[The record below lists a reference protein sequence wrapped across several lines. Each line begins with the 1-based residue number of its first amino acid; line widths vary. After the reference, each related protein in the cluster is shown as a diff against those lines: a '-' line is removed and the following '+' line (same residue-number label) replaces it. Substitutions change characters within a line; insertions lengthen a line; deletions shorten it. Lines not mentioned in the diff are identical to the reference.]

1 MLLIKGRR
9 EASLITL
16 LTPPHLPRK
25 AALLMRRT
33 IVLLATMALTL
44 LVASGVALAVVI
56 GSAGAQSSVVGPGE
70 SIQKA
75 INAAD
80 PGDTIVVRGVH
91 REDVVIRKD
100 GIKLRGEDD
109 AVIEAPP
116 RDKADSPCSKT
127 FGPEAICVLGD
138 VNIKTGELTG
148 QRVSDVSVSGF
159 TIRGFKI
166 KGKGDNTAFVIDVIA
181 ARNATVV
188 GNRITGNV
196 ASGIVDGRSVNTT
209 IAKNHVIGS
218 PETPEHGIIVESSSS
233 TKIVNNVVRSYVFG
247 IEVTKGTNTTIAGND
262 SIGNSVDGFGV
273 IDSPGTKILSN
284 VARRNEVVGIF
295 LGTQRANAKVVGND
309 LSGSEFGIFVADAHR
324 GSFAANEAH
333 NNCAG
338 VVFQADFGGSVGN
351 FEVKGNQVENNTRKC
366 PAEQGREAFSGIGIG
381 LFGASGMEVT
391 GNHLSGNVP
400 SGPTAVSG
408 GVVVGVDPLFGG
420 TTKPMNNSVI
430 GNHFGH
436 NKPDIFW
443 DESGSG
449 NRFVGNLCN
458 SSVPS
463 RLCN

>member
-1 MLLIKGRR
+1 
-9 EASLITL
+9 
-16 LTPPHLPRK
+16 
-25 AALLMRRT
+25 MRRT
-33 IVLLATMALTL
+33 KPSLTTMALTL
-44 LVASGVALAVVI
+44 LVASGVVLAVGV

-75 INAAD
+75 VNAAD

-91 REDVVIRKD
+91 REDVIITKN
-100 GIKLRGEDD
+100 GIKLRGDD
-109 AVIEAPP
+109 AVIETPHRP
-116 RDKADSPCSKT
+116 KADSPWSRA
-127 FGPEAICVLGD
+127 FGPEAICVCGGD
-138 VNIKTGELTG
+138 LNIETGEITG
-148 QRVSDVSVSGF
+148 GPRVSDVSVSGF
-159 TIRGFKI
+159 TIRGLKD
-166 KGKGDNTAFVIDVIA
+166 KDDLGIDVTE
-181 ARNATVV
+181 ARNTTVV
-188 GNRITGNV
+188 GNRVIRNFGLGIGV
-196 ASGIVDGRSVNTT
+196 AGSVNTT
-209 IAKNHVIGS
+209 VAKNHVIGS
-218 PETPEHGIIVESSSS
+218 PESEHGIFVEFSSR
-233 TKIVNNVVRSYVFG
+233 TKIVNNVVRSNVFG
-247 IEVTKGTNTTIAGND
+247 IDANKSPNTTIAGND
-262 SIGNSVDGFGV
+262 SIGNSVDGIGV
-273 IDSPGTKILSN
+273 DDSPGTKILSN

-295 LGTQRANAKVVGND
+295 LGTQRANAKVLGND
-309 LSGSEFGIFVADAHR
+309 LSGSEFGIFVAGAHR

-338 VVFQADFGGSVGN
+338 VVFQADFAGSVGN

-381 LFGASGMEVT
+381 LFGARGMEVT

-420 TTKPMNNSVI
+420 TTKPTNNSVI
-430 GNHFGH
+430 GNHFGR

-449 NRFVGNLCN
+449 NSFVGNLCN